1 MQQPRV
7 FPNPAL
13 DFINISIP
21 IQWLG
26 AQIEISDLLGKVLY
40 KSHLDNYKNTIPL
53 QDIQSGNYL
62 IRLSTQELLHQELI
76 FVSPS
81 H

>member
-1 MQQPRV
+1 
-7 FPNPAL
+7 
-13 DFINISIP
+13 
-21 IQWLG
+21 
-26 AQIEISDLLGKVLY
+26 VLY

-53 QDIQSGNYL
+53 PDIQSGNYL